1 MCATFCIALT
11 AITHD
16 PLRYGA
22 GHPMSDIVNGLGR
35 ATAYGALGV
44 VLLVLGIVLVDLL
57 TPGKLGRQIWQE
69 RNRNAA
75 VLLSSALLG
84 IGGIVFTSIWTT
96 YEDFG
101 KGLVST
107 ASFGLLGLVMMA
119 VAFLVVDLITP
130 GRLGATLVDAEPH
143 PAVWVTA
150 SCNVAVA
157 AVISASIA

>member
-1 MCATFCIALT
+1 MN
-11 AITHD
+11 
-16 PLRYGA
+16 
-22 GHPMSDIVNGLGR
+22 DIIEGLGR

-44 VLLVLGIVLVDLL
+44 VLLILGIFLIDLL
-57 TPGKLGRQIWQE
+57 TPGKLGRQIWEQ

-101 KGLVST
+101 KGLLST
-107 ASFGLLGLVMMA
+107 AVFGLLGLVMMA
-119 VAFLVVDLITP
+119 VAFLVVDLVTP
-130 GRLGATLVDAEPH
+130 GKLGATLVEPEPH

-150 SCNVAVA
+150 SCNLAVSA
-157 AVISASIA
+157 IVSASIA

>member
-1 MCATFCIALT
+1 
-11 AITHD
+11 
-16 PLRYGA
+16 
-22 GHPMSDIVNGLGR
+22 MSDIVNGLGR

-44 VLLVLGIVLVDLL
+44 VLLILGIFLVDAL

-75 VLLSSALLG
+75 LLLSSALLG

-96 YEDFG
+96 YDDFG

-107 ASFGLLGLVMMA
+107 AAFGVLGLLLMA
-119 VAFLVVDLITP
+119 LAFLVVDLLTP
-130 GRLGATLVDAEPH
+130 GKLGATLVEQEPH

-150 SCNVAVA
+150 SCNLAVA
-157 AVISASIA
+157 AIVSASIA

>member
-1 MCATFCIALT
+1 MN
-11 AITHD
+11 
-16 PLRYGA
+16 
-22 GHPMSDIVNGLGR
+22 DILDGLGR

-44 VLLVLGIVLVDLL
+44 VLLILGIFLIDAL
-57 TPGKLGRQIWQE
+57 TPGKLGQQIWQQ

-96 YEDFG
+96 YDDFG

-107 ASFGLLGLVMMA
+107 AVFGLLGLVMMA
-119 VAFLVVDLITP
+119 VAFLVVDLVTP
-130 GRLGATLVDAEPH
+130 GKLGATLVEPEPH

-150 SCNVAVA
+150 SCNLAVA
-157 AVISASIA
+157 AIVSASIA

>member
-1 MCATFCIALT
+1 MSDSL
-11 AITHD
+11 
-16 PLRYGA
+16 
-22 GHPMSDIVNGLGR
+22 SDIVNGLGR

-44 VLLVLGIVLVDLL
+44 VLLMLGMVLVDVL
-57 TPGKLGRQIWQE
+57 TPGRLGRQIWEE

-96 YEDFG
+96 YDDFG

-107 ASFGLLGLVMMA
+107 AVFGVLGLVMMA
-119 VAFLVVDLITP
+119 VAFLLVDLVTP
-130 GRLGATLVDAEPH
+130 GRLGATLVEPEPH

-150 SCNVAVA
+150 SCNIAVSA
-157 AVISASIA
+157 IIAASIA

>member
-1 MCATFCIALT
+1 MT
-11 AITHD
+11 
-16 PLRYGA
+16 
-22 GHPMSDIVNGLGR
+22 DIVNGLGR
-35 ATAYGALGV
+35 AAAYGALGL
-44 VLLVLGIVLVDLL
+44 VLLVLGIVLVDAL
-57 TPGKLGRQIWQE
+57 TPGKLGRQIWEQ

-75 VLLSSALLG
+75 LVLSSALLG

-107 ASFGLLGLVMMA
+107 AVFGLLGLVMMA

-130 GRLGATLVDAEPH
+130 GRLGATLVDPEPH

-150 SCNVAVA
+150 CCNLAVS
-157 AVISASIA
+157 AVIAASIA

>member
-1 MCATFCIALT
+1 
-11 AITHD
+11 
-16 PLRYGA
+16 
-22 GHPMSDIVNGLGR
+22 MSDIVNGLGR

-44 VLLVLGIVLVDLL
+44 VLLMLGMVLVDVL
-57 TPGKLGRQIWQE
+57 TPGRLGRQIWEE

-96 YEDFG
+96 YDDFG

-107 ASFGLLGLVMMA
+107 AVFGVLGLVMMA
-119 VAFLVVDLITP
+119 VAFLLVDLVTP
-130 GRLGATLVDAEPH
+130 GRLGATLVEPEPH

-150 SCNVAVA
+150 SCNIAVSA
-157 AVISASIA
+157 IIAASIA

>member
-1 MCATFCIALT
+1 MT
-11 AITHD
+11 
-16 PLRYGA
+16 
-22 GHPMSDIVNGLGR
+22 DIVNGLGR
-35 ATAYGALGV
+35 AAAYGGLGL
-44 VLLVLGIVLVDLL
+44 VLLVLGIVLVVRL
-57 TPGKLGRQIWQE
+57 TPGKLGRQIWEQ

-75 VLLSSALLG
+75 LVLSSALLG

-107 ASFGLLGLVMMA
+107 AVFGLLGLVMMA

-130 GRLGATLVDAEPH
+130 GRLGATLVEPEPH

-150 SCNVAVA
+150 SCNLAVS
-157 AVISASIA
+157 AVIAASIA